1 MTASKRRWRIAVFVT
16 LVISVVACAHV
27 YVQEPVFR
35 SNVSDGDVISTVFLI
50 GDLGRPSLPLEN
62 LIDAINHDVTEAI
75 AQTPRTAPIILGLG
89 DNLYEKGLP
98 HDLEAPGAEAEIATL
113 RAIGTQFA
121 RIQNKGHQVPL
132 MLIPGNHDYNDDA
145 LAIRNNLGDISRW
158 YFLEELAIDGAD
170 AWTHLP
176 GEASRF
182 GSAAELFGHLE
193 GDPAAR
199 VEFMAPMRI
208 PGFDPGLVAI
218 AVDSELVLDLYAQ
231 GYKDLAVAY
240 WQRLEQALLAAPANA
255 WLMIAAHHPP
265 VTYGKHGRM
274 SFGNWMFGPGWPQFP
289 QVWQKALIATL
300 PLGIVLGAVVY
311 PTVLAIAAA
320 PPLVTAIVS
329 GRKQD
334 VGSVPYDQYAAEFLK
349 LAAEYEVDAVLAG
362 HDHST
367 QIIELSSI
375 DGFSGDSLLVITGAG
390 SKVESVR
397 RGPGTVAYLSD
408 HSYVRMTQHAGG
420 LIFEIIDQQ
429 GRVHYRY
436 EMSS

>member
-16 LVISVVACAHV
+16 PVISVVACAHV

-35 SNVSDGDVISTVFLI
+35 SNVSAGDVISTVFLI
-50 GDLGRPSLPLEN
+50 GDLGRPSAPLDN
-62 LIDAINHDVTEAI
+62 LIDAISHDVTEGT
-75 AQTPRTAPIILGLG
+75 AQTPRSAPIILGLG

-98 HDLEAPGAEAEIATL
+98 HDLEAPGAEAEVATL

-176 GEASRF
+176 GDASRF
-182 GSAAELFGHLE
+182 GSAAELFDHLE

-199 VEFMAPMRI
+199 VEFMAPMPI
-208 PGFDPGLVAI
+208 PGFDPGLFVI
-218 AVDSELVLDLYAQ
+218 AVDSELILDLYAQ
-231 GYKDLAVAY
+231 GYKDLAASY
-240 WQRLEQALLAAPANA
+240 WQRLEQVLLAAPDDA

-274 SFGNWMFGPGWPQFP
+274 SFGNWMFGQGWPQFP
-289 QVWQKALIATL
+289 QVWQKALVSTL
-300 PLGIVLGAVVY
+300 PLGILLGVVVY
-311 PTVLAIAAA
+311 PAALAIAAA
-320 PPLVTAIVS
+320 PALATSLVS

-334 VGSVPYDQYAAEFLK
+334 VGSAPYDQYAAEFLK
-349 LAAEYEVDAVLAG
+349 LTAEYEVDAVLAG

-367 QIIELSSI
+367 QIIELSAVE
-375 DGFSGDSLLVITGAG
+375 GFSGDSLLVITGAG
-390 SKVESVR
+390 SDVGPVR
-397 RGPGTVAYLSD
+397 RGPGTVAYLSN
-408 HSYVRMTQHAGG
+408 HSYVRVTQRTGG

-429 GRVHYRY
+429 GEAHYQY
-436 EMSS
+436 EVSS

>member
-1 MTASKRRWRIAVFVT
+1 MTASEKCWGIAVFVAS
-16 LVISVVACAHV
+16 VISVAACSRV
-27 YVQEPVFR
+27 YVQEPAF
-35 SNVSDGDVISTVFLI
+35 SLEVSAGDVISTVFLI
-50 GDLGRPSLPLEN
+50 GDLGRPSAPLDN
-62 LIDAINHDVTEAI
+62 LIDAISHDVTEVT
-75 AQTPRTAPIILGLG
+75 AQTPRSAPIILGLG

-98 HDLEAPGAEAEIATL
+98 HDLEAPGAEAEVATL

-176 GEASRF
+176 GDASRF
-182 GSAAELFGHLE
+182 GSAAELFDHLE

-199 VEFMAPMRI
+199 VEFMAPMPI
-208 PGFDPGLVAI
+208 PGFDPGLFVI
-218 AVDSELVLDLYAQ
+218 AVDSELILDLYAQ
-231 GYKDLAVAY
+231 GYKDLAASY
-240 WQRLEQALLAAPANA
+240 WQRLEQVILAAPDDA

-274 SFGNWMFGPGWPQFP
+274 SFGNWMFGQGWPQFP
-289 QVWQKALIATL
+289 QVWQKALVATL
-300 PLGIVLGAVVY
+300 PLGILLGVVVY
-311 PTVLAIAAA
+311 PAALAIAAA
-320 PPLVTAIVS
+320 PPLVTSLVS

-334 VGSVPYDQYAAEFLK
+334 VGSAPYDQYAAEFLK
-349 LAAEYEVDAVLAG
+349 LTAEYEVDAVLAG

-367 QIIELSSI
+367 QIIELSAVE
-375 DGFSGDSLLVITGAG
+375 GFSGDSLLVITGAG
-390 SKVESVR
+390 SDVGPVR
-397 RGPGTVAYLSD
+397 RGPGTVAYLSN
-408 HSYVRMTQHAGG
+408 HSYVRVTQRTGG

-429 GRVHYRY
+429 GEAHYQY
-436 EMSS
+436 EVSS

>member
-1 MTASKRRWRIAVFVT
+1 MTASEKCWSIAVFVAS
-16 LVISVVACAHV
+16 VISVAACSRV
-27 YVQEPVFR
+27 YVQEPAF
-35 SNVSDGDVISTVFLI
+35 SLEVSAGDVISTVFLI
-50 GDLGRPSLPLEN
+50 GDLGRPSASLDN
-62 LIDAINHDVTEAI
+62 LIDAISHDVTKVT
-75 AQTPRTAPIILGLG
+75 AQTPRSAPIILGLG

-98 HDLEAPGAEAEIATL
+98 HDLEAPGAEAEVATL

-176 GEASRF
+176 GDASRF
-182 GSAAELFGHLE
+182 GSAAELFDHLE

-199 VEFMAPMRI
+199 VEFMAPMPI
-208 PGFDPGLVAI
+208 PGFDPGLFVI
-218 AVDSELVLDLYAQ
+218 AVDSELILDLYAQ
-231 GYKDLAVAY
+231 GYKDLAASY
-240 WQRLEQALLAAPANA
+240 WQRLEQVLLAAPDDA

-274 SFGNWMFGPGWPQFP
+274 SFGNWMFGQGWPQFP
-289 QVWQKALIATL
+289 QVWQKALVSTL
-300 PLGIVLGAVVY
+300 PLGILLGVVVY
-311 PTVLAIAAA
+311 PAALAIAAA
-320 PPLVTAIVS
+320 PPLATSLVS

-334 VGSVPYDQYAAEFLK
+334 VGSAPYDQYAAEFLK
-349 LAAEYEVDAVLAG
+349 LTAEYEVDAVLAG

-367 QIIELSSI
+367 QIIELSAVE
-375 DGFSGDSLLVITGAG
+375 GFSGDSLLVITGAG
-390 SKVESVR
+390 SDVGPVR
-397 RGPGTVAYLSD
+397 RGPGTVAYLSN
-408 HSYVRMTQHAGG
+408 HSYVRVTQRTGG

-429 GRVHYRY
+429 GEAHYQY
-436 EMSS
+436 EVSS